1 MEICEGTVFFVD
13 MRNFTLLC
21 SRMAG
26 NPDEDRVVSSGKTQY
41 EERLTFLV
49 SEMTELY
56 STWREIIREHVD
68 AGHIDR
74 YLFQVLGDGVM
85 IAVDGPRHAQVAFLA
100 AQDMAVKVHH
110 RLQNY
115 SNPRIEALGIRRR
128 GDWLDFGIGICSGQF
143 AYVKVPDG
151 RDEDE
156 DHYTILGT
164 AANYASRVEEANKD
178 HFDTRITIAQPTVDL
193 LCVDAQIDPSDH
205 RAVEDHFGLRYL
217 WKHRLQGV
225 KAIGLYIQPI
235 ANLGRS

>member
-21 SRMAG
+21 SRMVG
-26 NPDEDRVVSSGKTQY
+26 NPDEDRVGPSGQTQY
-41 EERLTFLV
+41 EERLSFLV

-56 STWREIIREHVD
+56 ATWRTIIRVHVD

-85 IAVDGPRHAQVAFLA
+85 IAVDGPRHAQVAFSA
-100 AQDMAVKVHH
+100 AQDMAAKVHQ
-110 RLQNY
+110 RLREF
-115 SNPRIEALGIRRR
+115 SNPRIESLGIRRR
-128 GDWLDFGIGICSGQF
+128 ADWLDFGIGICSGQF

-151 RDEDE
+151 GQEDG
-156 DHYTILGT
+156 DRYTILGT

-193 LCVDAQIDPSDH
+193 LCADVGLDPTAY
-205 RAVEDHFGLRYL
+205 RAIEDHFGLRYL
-217 WKHRLQGV
+217 WKHRMQGV
-225 KAIGLYIQPI
+225 KAIGLYIYPVT
-235 ANLGRS
+235 NS